1 MGSGLILG
9 SKSIQVATRQVHINT
24 ILFKTEKSMKTFLS
38 ESYVPIE
45 LEEGLELNPQ
55 FDKRGGLLPVAVQE
69 THSGQLLML
78 ASLNEEA
85 LRQTMITGLATFWST
100 SRNKL
105 WVKGESSG
113 DFLTVD
119 TILVDCDQDAFV
131 YQVTLQGDGVCHTYD
146 KQGKH
151 RKACFYR
158 NIDTQNKK
166 LQFIK
171 NLE

>member
-1 MGSGLILG
+1 M
-9 SKSIQVATRQVHINT
+9 KT
-24 ILFKTEKSMKTFLS
+24 ILNDNDVT
-38 ESYVPIE
+38 IE
-45 LEEGLELNPQ
+45 LEEGIELNPQ

-69 THSGQLLML
+69 TKTGQLLML

-85 LRQTMITGLATFWST
+85 LRLTITTGLATFWST

-105 WVKGESSG
+105 WVKGATSG
-113 DFLTVD
+113 DFLKID
-119 TILVDCDQDAFV
+119 NILVDCDQDAFV
-131 YQVTLQGDGVCHTYD
+131 YQVTLQGDGVCHTYN

-158 NIDTQNKK
+158 TIDTNNNKLK
-166 LQFIK
+166 FIK